1 MIFLIHINASAIEKV
16 LLFGDSLMSGYGLSQ
31 DDHLSLVLE
40 DKFLQDGFDIDF
52 INASVS
58 GDTSSGGLNRAEW
71 SLSED
76 EIDLVI
82 LGLGAND
89 MLRGIQPN
97 VTEKN
102 LGQIIQIAKDKDIK
116 VILAGM
122 IAPTSHGFIYKKK
135 FDSIFPKLS
144 KKFEIPLIP
153 FLLEGVALDPNLNLQ
168 DGIHPNKKGV
178 IIISDTIKKS
188 IIDNFY

>member
-82 LGLGAND
+82 L
-89 MLRGIQPN
+89 
-97 VTEKN
+97 
-102 LGQIIQIAKDKDIK
+102 
-116 VILAGM
+116 
-122 IAPTSHGFIYKKK
+122 
-135 FDSIFPKLS
+135 
-144 KKFEIPLIP
+144 
-153 FLLEGVALDPNLNLQ
+153 
-168 DGIHPNKKGV
+168 
-178 IIISDTIKKS
+178 
-188 IIDNFY
+188 